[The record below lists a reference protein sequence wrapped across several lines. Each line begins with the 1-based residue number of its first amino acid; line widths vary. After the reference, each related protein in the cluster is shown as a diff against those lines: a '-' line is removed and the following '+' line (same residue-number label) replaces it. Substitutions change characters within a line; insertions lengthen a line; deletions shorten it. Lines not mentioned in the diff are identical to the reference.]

1 MSDIRVRIAPSP
13 SGFLHIG
20 TARAALFNWLFARHN
35 NGKFLVRIED
45 TDKERSSP
53 EMIQVIFDS
62 LRWLGLESDEEPVF
76 QSQKLDT
83 YNKYIEKILQNGNA
97 YRCWCS
103 QEELSRKREQAKA
116 EKKSAHYDRT
126 CHNLSEEQKKKN
138 LESGKPFTVRLYVP
152 EGETVFDDLIVGE
165 VKRSHSEIDDF
176 IIARS
181 DGRAVYNMA
190 VVVDDYEMGITHVIR
205 GNDHITNT
213 FKQILLYKSLGLPVP
228 KFAHLP
234 LILGKNRS
242 KMSKRDGAIGIT
254 DYAKMGFLK
263 ETILNF
269 IALLGWSPGDDK
281 EILNIDEMIE
291 LFSLDRIN
299 PANAIFDIDKLKWMN
314 GDYIRRTDDYVLVDL
329 LRPFLVESG
338 LVTQLYI
345 NTRWDYML
353 SVIRLLKERCRLLTD
368 FTDMGFY
375 FFIDNFEYEEKGI
388 KKHFSKPETSEILNK
403 WLEVLKEIFPFDV
416 ENTENALRDLAEKLE
431 VKVAVLIHPTRLAL
445 TGLTKGP
452 SLFDLM
458 EVLGKETCIKRIE
471 KALDYIENMA
481 K

>member
-20 TARAALFNWLFARHN
+20 TARAALFNWLYARQN
-35 NGKFLVRIED
+35 EGKFLIRIED
-45 TDKERSSP
+45 TDKERSTQ

-62 LRWLGLESDEEPVF
+62 LEWLGFDSDEEPIY
-76 QSQKLDT
+76 QSKRNDI
-83 YNKYIEKILQNGNA
+83 YNDCINKILRSGNA

-103 QEELSRKREQAKA
+103 PEELNQKRELAKA
-116 EKKSAHYDRT
+116 EKKSTHYDRK
-126 CHNLSEEQKKKN
+126 CYNLSDEQKKEN
-138 LESGKPFTVRLYVP
+138 LESGKPFTVRLHIP
-152 EGETVFDDLIVGE
+152 EGETLFKDLIIGDIT
-165 VKRSHSEIDDF
+165 RSHSEIDDF
-176 IIARS
+176 IIARA

-190 VVVDDYEMGITHVIR
+190 VVVDDHEMGITHVIR

-213 FKQILLYKSLGLPVP
+213 FKQILIYNSLGFSLP

-234 LILGKNRS
+234 LILGKDKS
-242 KMSKRDGAIGIT
+242 KMSKRDNAVGIL

-263 ETILNF
+263 EAVLNF
-269 IALLGWSPGDDK
+269 IALMGWSPGDDR

-291 LFSLDRIN
+291 FFSLDKIN
-299 PANAIFDIDKLKWMN
+299 PSNAVFDIEKLKWMN
-314 GDYIRRTDDYVLVDL
+314 GDYIRRTDNYVLIDL

-353 SVIRLLKERCRLLTD
+353 SFVRLLKERCRLLTD
-368 FTDMGFY
+368 FIDMGSY
-375 FFIDNFEYEEKGI
+375 FFTDYFEYEEKGL
-388 KKHFSKPETSEILNK
+388 KKYFSKPETSEYLNK
-403 WLEVLKEIFPFDV
+403 WLDTLKNIEPFNV
-416 ENTENALRDLAEKLE
+416 ENVEQSLRDLAEKLE

-452 SLFDLM
+452 SLFDLI
-458 EVLGKETCIKRIE
+458 EVLGKEACIKRLE
-471 KALDYIENMA
+471 KALHYIEN
-481 K
+481 KIK